1 MLDEEKA
8 KRSVLAAGFQEK
20 MNKLSSD
27 ISVNKDSR
35 QEEYEKNQ
43 EIITKISEA
52 IETYKVKETE
62 YKANME
68 VLNTKIKDF

>member
-35 QEEYEKNQ
+35 QEEYEKN
-43 EIITKISEA
+43 
-52 IETYKVKETE
+52 
-62 YKANME
+62 
-68 VLNTKIKDF
+68 

>member
-8 KRSVLAAGFQEK
+8 KRATLASSFQEK

-35 QEEYEKNQ
+35 QKEYEIN
-43 EIITKISEA
+43 
-52 IETYKVKETE
+52 
-62 YKANME
+62 
-68 VLNTKIKDF
+68 

>member
-8 KRSVLAAGFQEK
+8 KRATLASGFQEK

-35 QEEYEKNQ
+35 QKEYEIN
-43 EIITKISEA
+43 
-52 IETYKVKETE
+52 
-62 YKANME
+62 
-68 VLNTKIKDF
+68 